1 MDNKLIIQDNA
12 LTTARY
18 DMTAI
23 EKNIMYAVMAQI
35 EEDDSPTK
43 YYKISI
49 NDISQYTGKRIRKE
63 EFRASLENLLSRTI
77 YIKKADAEELLIT
90 FISSAEYKKSG
101 YVEIGIDSKIRPY
114 LFSLKKNFTVFGV
127 ESAISLNSKYSK
139 RIFEMVSQFASTGI
153 LKISVEEL
161 RSRLFILESEY
172 LRWSSFESFILKK
185 AKDEINESTGI
196 ELNYTLKKKFKKIV
210 SIEFFIKKKEVNPII
225 VPVPKAIIVVKPIQE
240 NFSKDYDRPIER
252 MKAFGL
258 IESQIKAVIKK
269 HDLKVI
275 NKMLYDMD
283 CNKDKI
289 FNTSAFLLKAF
300 GI

>member
-23 EKNIMYAVMAQI
+23 EKNIMYSVMAQI
-35 EEDDSPTK
+35 EDTDSLSK

-49 NDISQYTGKRIRKE
+49 NDISQYTGKQVRKE
-63 EFRASLENLLSRTI
+63 EFRASLENLLSKTI
-77 YIKKADAEELLIT
+77 HIKKPDAEELLIT
-90 FISSAEYKKSG
+90 FISSAEYKKGG

-127 ESAISLNSKYSK
+127 ESAIVLNSKYSK

-161 RSRLFILESEY
+161 RSRLFILEHEY
-172 LRWSSFESFILKK
+172 LRWSSFEKNVLEK
-185 AKDEINESTGI
+185 AKAEINESTGI
-196 ELNYTLKKKFKKIV
+196 EIDYTLKKKFKKIV
-210 SIEFFIKKKEVNPII
+210 SIDFFIKKKEVNPII

-240 NFSKDYDRPIER
+240 NFGADYERPIER